1 VIPDSTENGF
11 MGFVRDD
18 KNGTIYTGEGSWGAA
33 PRDNDDDKPW
43 TLVSGSCNQVNW
55 IHLIPKTNSED
66 AHMKIYTVISATYE
80 NDSLILHNRDFEALT
95 EKNFL
100 QEPKN
105 VEFHKTNT
113 SKPYVRF
120 PFVAE

>member
-1 VIPDSTENGF
+1 V
-11 MGFVRDD
+11 
-18 KNGTIYTGEGSWGAA
+18 
-33 PRDNDDDKPW
+33 
-43 TLVSGSCNQVNW
+43 
-55 IHLIPKTNSED
+55 IPKTESEE

-95 EKNFL
+95 EKNIF

-113 SKPYVRF
+113 SKQYVRF
-120 PFVAE
+120 PFVAD